1 MNAKQARL
9 TKFMNSDGLSRLST
23 TWIDQRP
30 QRHLTKLVWWQ
41 QRWTQRS
48 RSMNTSMTVFAAVVL
63 TFLLLLELA
72 GRIAA

>member
-9 TKFMNSDGLSRLST
+9 TKFMNSDGRSCLST

-30 QRHLTKLVWWQ
+30 QRYLTRLAWWQ
-41 QRWTQRS
+41 QRWTHRS
-48 RSMNTSMTVFAAVVL
+48 RSMNTSMTVFAAIVL
-63 TFLLLLELA
+63 TFLLILELA